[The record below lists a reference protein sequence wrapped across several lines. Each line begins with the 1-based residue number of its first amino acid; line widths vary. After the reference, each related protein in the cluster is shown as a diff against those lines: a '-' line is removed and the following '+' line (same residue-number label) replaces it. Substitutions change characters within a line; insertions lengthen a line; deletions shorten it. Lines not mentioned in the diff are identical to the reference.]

1 MDEELDVDVLD
12 EVSVVLAGAAL
23 LASLVLAPAPLELSV
38 VAVELGLLDVVE
50 VLLER
55 ESVL

>member
-12 EVSVVLAGAAL
+12 EVSVVLAGAPL
-23 LASLVLAPAPLELSV
+23 LASLVLTPAPPELSV
-38 VAVELGLLDVVE
+38 VAVELGLLDVVD